1 MKRLMQSMILAG
13 VAAYMLDTTSLL
25 AQPAGGG
32 GNNRGNRGNRNAQGN
47 GNNANANNNRANFD
61 PAQMRQ
67 RMMDRYK
74 ETLGVTNDDEWKIVE
89 ERIQKVMD
97 AQRDSRGGGG
107 MGMMGGRRGGAAPGG
122 ATPQDANATQ
132 GANPQNQRRGGNRA
146 DANPAATEL
155 QKALDENAAATVI
168 NDKLASYRDSRKAA
182 EAKLEQAQAELQKVV
197 TRKQEARLVLMG
209 LLK

>member
-1 MKRLMQSMILAG
+1 MKRLIQSMILAG

-32 GNNRGNRGNRNAQGN
+32 GNNRGNRGNRTAQGN
-47 GNNANANNNRANFD
+47 GNNANNNRGNFD

-74 ETLGVTNDDEWKIVE
+74 ETLGVTNDDEWKIIE

-97 AQRDSRGGGG
+97 AQRDSRGGG
-107 MGMMGGRRGGAAPGG
+107 MGMMGGRRGGAPGG
-122 ATPQDANATQ
+122 ATPQDANANQ
-132 GANPQNQRRGGNRA
+132 GGNNQNQRRGGNRTE
-146 DANPAATEL
+146 ANPAAAEL

-168 NDKLASYRDSRKAA
+168 NDKLASYRASRKAA
-182 EAKLEQAQAELQKVV
+182 EVKLEQAQAELQKVV